1 MEADRPAVCER
12 TVAELAERLGGRLCG
27 DGGRTVCGVN
37 TLQDASPQEITF
49 LTEEKHRPLLADCQA
64 AAVLVE
70 REMENCRPAQI
81 VVGNVQKALIE
92 ALKLFAPPVTVWKGV
107 HPTAVVEPD
116 AVLEEGV
123 GIGPN
128 VYIGHQVRIGAFTV
142 IGPNC
147 SIGERTQIGSRC
159 RLDSNVV
166 VYHDCRIGNFCILQS
181 HCTIGATGFGYA
193 FVDGRH
199 QLIPHNGGVIL
210 EDGVEIGANSCVDR
224 AKFGQTVVG
233 AGTKIDNLVQVGHN
247 VRIGRMCLLAGQ
259 VGLAGSA
266 VLEDGVVLAGQVGV
280 ADHIT
285 IGSGAMAGAA
295 ATVVENVEPGQ
306 QVWGTPAQDISAEK
320 RSVVWYRRLPKLA
333 EDVRELKKKVQ
344 QIENAKNN
352 PA

>member
-1 MEADRPAVCER
+1 MEGGPSVREM

-27 DGGRTVCGVN
+27 PGRQTVHGVN
-37 TLQDASPQEITF
+37 TLRDASPEEVSF
-49 LTEEKHRPLLADCQA
+49 LTEEKQRPLLADCRA
-64 AAVLVE
+64 AAVLVPQE
-70 REMENCRPAQI
+70 TENCRLTQI

-92 ALKLFAPPVTVWKGV
+92 ALKLFAPPLTSWKGV

-128 VYIGHQVRIGAFTV
+128 TYIGHQVRIGAYTV

-266 VLEDGVVLAGQVGV
+266 VLGDGVVLGGQVGV

-285 IGSGAMAGAA
+285 VGSGAMAGAA
-295 ATVVENVEPGQ
+295 ATIVENVEPGG
-306 QVWGTPAQDISAEK
+306 QVWGTPAQEIAAEK
-320 RSVVWYRRLPKLA
+320 RSAVWYRRLPKLA
-333 EDVRELKKKVQ
+333 EEVRELKKRIQ
-344 QIENAKNN
+344 QLENAKNN

>member
-1 MEADRPAVCER
+1 M

-27 DGGRTVCGVN
+27 PGHPAVCGVN
-37 TLQDASPQEITF
+37 TLRDASPEEVSF
-49 LTEEKHRPLLADCQA
+49 LTEEKQRPLLADCRA
-64 AAVLVE
+64 AAVLVPQE
-70 REMENCRPAQI
+70 APNCRPAQI

-92 ALKLFAPPVTVWKGV
+92 LLKLFAPPLTVWKGV

-123 GIGPN
+123 GVGPN
-128 VYIGHQVRIGAFTV
+128 TYIGHQVRIGAYTV
-142 IGPNC
+142 IGANC

-166 VYHDCRIGNFCILQS
+166 VYHDCRIGDFCILQS

-199 QLIPHNGGVIL
+199 QLIPHNGGVVL

-224 AKFGQTVVG
+224 AKFGQTIIG

-266 VLEDGVVLAGQVGV
+266 VLGDGVVLAGQVGV

-285 IGSGAMAGAA
+285 VGSGAMAGAA
-295 ATVVENVEPGQ
+295 ATIVENVEPGC
-306 QVWGTPAQDISAEK
+306 QVWGTPAQEISAEK
-320 RSVVWYRRLPKLA
+320 RSTVWYRRLPKLA
-333 EDVRELKKKVQ
+333 EDVKELKKRVQ
-344 QIENAKNN
+344 QLEDAKNN

>member
-1 MEADRPAVCER
+1 MEAEKPSFREM
-12 TVAELAERLGGRLCG
+12 TVSELAERVGGRLCG
-27 DGGRTVCGVN
+27 PGGGKIRGVN
-37 TLQDASPQEITF
+37 TLQDAGAEEVSF
-49 LTEEKHRPLLADCQA
+49 LTEDKHSALLADCQA
-64 AAVLVE
+64 GAVLVP
-70 REMENCRPAQI
+70 RAMETCRPVQI
-81 VVGNVQKALIE
+81 VVENIQKALIE
-92 ALKLFAPPVTVWKGV
+92 TLKLFAPPRMVWKGV

-128 VYIGHQVRIGAFTV
+128 TYIGHQVRIGAFTE

-224 AKFGQTVVG
+224 AKFGQTIVG

-266 VLEDGVVLAGQVGV
+266 VLGDGVVLAGQVGV

-285 IGSGAMAGAA
+285 IGEGGMVGGA
-295 ATVVENVEPGQ
+295 ATVVENVEPGR
-306 QVWGTPAQDISAEK
+306 QVWGTPAQDISEEK

-333 EDVRELKKKVQ
+333 EEVKELKKKVQ
-344 QIENAKNN
+344 RLEDAKNN